1 MCWLEAAEEDLRE
14 MEVKRWQ
21 RKAVVGEWAS
31 VIKEAK
37 ALRGPYSQVVREVR
51 AFWRNLLP
59 SSSGYPE
66 CEGI

>member
-1 MCWLEAAEEDLRE
+1 